1 MAINFPT
8 NPVNGQTFVALGRG
22 WQYNSTSGSWEAL
35 IRVNTA
41 FDSDDVVQ
49 GTTNLYATNESIDD
63 RVGSLIQAGN
73 NITVNY
79 DDANNQLTLSAV
91 VDTANLASDLIPDQ
105 NNLRDIGSTAKKWK
119 DLHMAG
125 NAVIDGNLTVN

>member
-8 NPVNGQTFVALGRG
+8 NPTNGQTFVALGRG

-41 FDSDDVVQ
+41 FDSDDVHQ

-63 RVGSLIQAGN
+63 RVGALIQAGN

-91 VDTANLASDLIPDQ
+91 AQIQHQTLYQTKIISETQVAPVKSGKTCIWQVMQSLMV
-105 NNLRDIGSTAKKWK
+105 T
-119 DLHMAG
+119 
-125 NAVIDGNLTVN
+125 

>member
-41 FDSDDVVQ
+41 FDSDDVTE
-49 GTTNLYATNESIDD
+49 GSINKYLNDENVDD
-63 RVGSLIQAGN
+63 RVAGLIQAGN

-79 DDANNQLTLSAV
+79 DDANNQLTLSSSAPFGN
-91 VDTANLASDLIPDQ
+91 ANSDLIPDQ

-119 DLHMAG
+119 DLHLAV
-125 NAVIDGNLTVN
+125 NAVIDGN

>member
-49 GTTNLYATNESIDD
+49 GTTNLYATPESIDD
-63 RVGSLIQAGN
+63 QVAALIPVSY
-73 NITVNY
+73 TH
-79 DDANNQLTLSAV
+79 LTLPTKA
-91 VDTANLASDLIPDQ
+91 
-105 NNLRDIGSTAKKWK
+105 
-119 DLHMAG
+119 
-125 NAVIDGNLTVN
+125 

>member
-8 NPVNGQTFVALGRG
+8 NPVNGQTFLALGRG

-41 FDSDDVVQ
+41 FDSDDVHQ

-63 RVGSLIQAGN
+63 RVGSLIQA
-73 NITVNY
+73 
-79 DDANNQLTLSAV
+79 LS
-91 VDTANLASDLIPDQ
+91 LIH
-105 NNLRDIGSTAKKWK
+105 I
-119 DLHMAG
+119 
-125 NAVIDGNLTVN
+125 